1 MQRTS
6 SSTLVVW
13 AVIGTVLAVVVD
25 VVLES
30 QGFSLPGLPWSAVIG
45 MLVLAAILLVLGWP
59 IKKWNDGDRTKEI
72 DPIQAARG
80 AVMATEGAL
89 TVGELAGGSL
99 ASVGYSFISAPGIRS
114 ELAAGILIVLLG
126 RAALTTSGII
136 IAGLCEMTFKDPPG
150 VEKGSADT

>member
-30 QGFSLPGLPWSAVIG
+30 QGFSLPGLTWFAVIG

-72 DPIQAARG
+72 DPIQAARV
-80 AVMATEGAL
+80 AVMAKASAL
-89 TVGELAGGSL
+89 TGAGLAGWYLGN
-99 ASVGYSFISAPGIRS
+99 AGYYFLSAPGIRND
-114 ELAAGILIVLLG
+114 LAAGMLIAMIAAAALMIVGLIVEG
-126 RAALTTSGII
+126 F
-136 IAGLCEMTFKDPPG
+136 CEIPPQDPPG
-150 VEKGSADT
+150 AETA

>member
-30 QGFSLPGLPWSAVIG
+30 QGFSLPGLPWFAVIG

-59 IKKWNDGDRTKEI
+59 IKKWNEGDRTKEI
-72 DPIQAARG
+72 DPIQAARV
-80 AVMATEGAL
+80 AVMAKASAL
-89 TVGELAGGSL
+89 TGAGLAGWYLGN
-99 ASVGYSFISAPGIRS
+99 AGYYFLSAPGIRND
-114 ELAAGILIVLLG
+114 LAAGMLIAMIAAAALMIVGLIVEG
-126 RAALTTSGII
+126 F
-136 IAGLCEMTFKDPPG
+136 CEIPPQDPPG
-150 VEKGSADT
+150 AETA

>member
-30 QGFSLPGLPWSAVIG
+30 QGFSLPGLPWFAVIG

-72 DPIQAARG
+72 DPIQAARV
-80 AVMATEGAL
+80 AVMAKASAL
-89 TVGELAGGSL
+89 TGAGLAGWYLGN
-99 ASVGYSFISAPGIRS
+99 AGYYFLSAPGIRNDP
-114 ELAAGILIVLLG
+114 AAGMLIAMIAAAALMIVGLIVEG
-126 RAALTTSGII
+126 F
-136 IAGLCEMTFKDPPG
+136 CEIPPQDPPG
-150 VEKGSADT
+150 AETA

>member
-59 IKKWNDGDRTKEI
+59 IKKWNDGARTKEI
-72 DPIQAARG
+72 DPIQAARA
-80 AVMATEGAL
+80 AVMAKARALPGA
-89 TVGELAGGSL
+89 GLAGWYLGNARYYFL
-99 ASVGYSFISAPGIRS
+99 SAPGIRNH
-114 ELAAGILIVLLG
+114 LAAGMLIAMIAAAALMIVALIVEG
-126 RAALTTSGII
+126 F
-136 IAGLCEMTFKDPPG
+136 CEIPPQDPPG
-150 VEKGSADT
+150 AETA

>member
-6 SSTLVVW
+6 SPPLLVW

-30 QGFSLPGLPWSAVIG
+30 QGVSLPGLPWFAVIG

-72 DPIQAARG
+72 DPIQAARV
-80 AVMATEGAL
+80 AVMAKASAL
-89 TVGELAGGSL
+89 TGAGLAGWYLGN
-99 ASVGYSFISAPGIRS
+99 AGYYFLSAPGIRND
-114 ELAAGILIVLLG
+114 LAAGMLIAMIAAAALMIVGLIVEG
-126 RAALTTSGII
+126 F
-136 IAGLCEMTFKDPPG
+136 CEIPPQDPPG
-150 VEKGSADT
+150 AETA

>member
-30 QGFSLPGLPWSAVIG
+30 QGFSLPGLPWFAVIG

-72 DPIQAARG
+72 DPIQAARV
-80 AVMATEGAL
+80 AVMAKASAL
-89 TVGELAGGSL
+89 TGAGLAGWYLGN
-99 ASVGYSFISAPGIRS
+99 AGYYFLSAPGIRND
-114 ELAAGILIVLLG
+114 LAAGMLIAMIAAAALMIVGLIVEG
-126 RAALTTSGII
+126 F
-136 IAGLCEMTFKDPPG
+136 CEIPPQDPPG
-150 VEKGSADT
+150 AETA

>member
-6 SSTLVVW
+6 SSTLIVW

-30 QGFSLPGLPWSAVIG
+30 QGFSLPGLPWFAVIG

-72 DPIQAARG
+72 DPIQAARV
-80 AVMATEGAL
+80 AVMAKASAL
-89 TVGELAGGSL
+89 TGAGLAGWYLGN
-99 ASVGYSFISAPGIRS
+99 AGYYFLSAPGIRND
-114 ELAAGILIVLLG
+114 LAAGMLIAMIAAAALMIVGLIVEG
-126 RAALTTSGII
+126 F
-136 IAGLCEMTFKDPPG
+136 CEIPPQDPPG
-150 VEKGSADT
+150 AETA